1 MRVVALPV
9 LGDAVQLSFPFAA
22 CLHMNETETSAR
34 PALLVAVVMR
44 REKVIGPMSRW
55 QTWRWVLA
63 DVLPHETGFGDAPRL
78 MFRHEDEERW
88 LYPAMKVELFR
99 DDAEGY
105 MLNVTTPAPCWFVLW
120 RMEEEATLAD
130 EPMARPVMVSLSYH
144 DAGRW
149 LDAQETVEQVPAP
162 ADVVDWMRAF
172 ADQHY
177 IPEPKRRQRPQSF
190 RGLQDRFGNPA
201 VVSTGKIFGGG
212 GGGQGPGGGIG
223 EGRKGQRREEGES

>member
-1 MRVVALPV
+1 MRVAALPV

-22 CLHMNETETSAR
+22 SLHMNETETSPR

-177 IPEPKRRQRPQSF
+177 TPEPKRRQRPQSF

-201 VVSTGKIFGGG
+201 GMSLSAAMGPSSTTRASAASAA
-212 GGGQGPGGGIG
+212 PGS
-223 EGRKGQRREEGES
+223 KVA